1 MEIKVSIYERVKE
14 PGKPWGAYGGGAE
27 LAEDLRRKAWLP
39 RWCEI
44 PVRIPRARKD
54 GSLFAKDNRQG
65 RFIISWC
72 ENRRKKRQAVR
83 DSDGGNITRLSDA
96 VALAKSKAWYLNS
109 RKVHPVADPTVA
121 AKHLTI
127 PEQAELYL
135 AAKSGCKATVG
146 AHRLALR
153 EFQSFA
159 ARQRI
164 AFVDEIAKPHMRK
177 FFDELVGGGNC
188 PFTAGNKVL
197 RVNSFYR
204 AILGLDP
211 GKGVITKKDF
221 KRELTP
227 SRIPEIYS
235 KAEIEALFKA
245 MDGYENLLFSVLLQA
260 GLRRK
265 ELMHLE
271 DGDLMQEELAP
282 GKWKSELRIESKP
295 RWGHMTKTGEAR
307 TVLIPKAL
315 MDRLQGRKATPRP
328 SSLLF
333 GAGTGKPDWHI
344 LDRLKSIAGRAG
356 IDPSK
361 ATLHR
366 FRATCATDWLRS
378 KDLGG
383 RGFDIGFVRQQLG
396 HRDLQS
402 IEHYLALVK
411 LESVSME

>member
-14 PGKPWGAYGGGAE
+14 PGRQWGSGGPG
-27 LAEDLRRKAWLP
+27 LTGDILRMPWLP
-39 RWCEI
+39 RWREI

-65 RFIISWC
+65 RFVISWC
-72 ENRRKKRQAVR
+72 ENRKKKRQAVR
-83 DSDGGNITRLSDA
+83 DSDGGNVVALSDA
-96 VALAKSKAWYLNS
+96 LALAAEKRWFLNS
-109 RKVHPVADPTVA
+109 RKTHPVSDPTIA
-121 AKHLTI
+121 PRRLTI
-127 PEQAELYL
+127 PEHIAIYL
-135 AAKSGCKATVG
+135 AAKSGCKATLS
-146 AHRLALR
+146 AHRLALE

-159 ARQRI
+159 ARQHI
-164 AFVDEIAKPHMRK
+164 AFVDEITKAHMRK
-177 FFDELVGGGNC
+177 FFDEAVGGGNC
-188 PFTAGNKVL
+188 PFTAGNKVF
-197 RVNSFYR
+197 RVNAFYR
-204 AILGLDP
+204 ATLGLDP
-211 GKGVITKKDF
+211 GKGVIKKKDY

-245 MDGYENLLFSVLLQA
+245 MDAEDHLIFSVLLQA
-260 GLRRK
+260 GLRKK

-271 DGDLMQEELAP
+271 DTDLTQDEIAP

-295 RWGHMTKTGEAR
+295 RWGHLTKTGEAR

-315 MDRLQGRKATPRP
+315 MDRLQERKATPRP

-333 GAGTGKPDWHI
+333 GAETGKPDSQI
-344 LDRLKSIAGRAG
+344 LRRLKRIAGRAG
-356 IDPSK
+356 IDP
-361 ATLHR
+361 ARVLLHK

-383 RGFDIGFVRQQLG
+383 RGFDIGFVRQQSG

>member
-1 MEIKVSIYERVKE
+1 MEIRVSIYERLKQA
-14 PGKPWGAYGGGAE
+14 GKW
-27 LAEDLRRKAWLP
+27 R
-39 RWCEI
+39 EI
-44 PVRIPRARKD
+44 PVRIPPSKIKKD
-54 GSLFAKDNRQG
+54 GSLFAKDNRRG
-65 RFIISWC
+65 TFVISWC
-72 ENRRKKRQAVR
+72 ENRKKKRHAVQ
-83 DSDGGNITRLSDA
+83 DNDGGNVVALSDA
-96 VALAKSKAWYLNS
+96 LSVAHQKRWFLNS
-109 RKVHPVADPTVA
+109 RKTHPVSDPTIA
-121 AKHLTI
+121 PKRLTI
-127 PEQAELYL
+127 PEQAAIYL
-135 AAKSGCKATVG
+135 AAKSGCKKTLS
-146 AHRLALR
+146 AHSLALS

-159 ARQRI
+159 ARQHI
-164 AFVDEIAKPHMRK
+164 AFVDEITKPHMRK
-177 FFDELVGGGNC
+177 FYDELIGGGNA
-188 PFTAGNKVL
+188 PFTAGNKL
-197 RVNSFYR
+197 LKVNAFYR

-211 GKGVITKKDF
+211 GKGVIKKKDY

-227 SRIPEIYS
+227 SRIPEIYG

-245 MDGYENLLFSVLLQA
+245 MDGYDNLLFSVLLQA
-260 GLRRK
+260 GLRKK
-265 ELMHLE
+265 ELMYLE
-271 DGDLMQEELAP
+271 DGDLTQDEIAP
-282 GKWKSELRIESKP
+282 GKWKCQLRIESKP
-295 RWGHMTKTGEAR
+295 HWKHLTKTGDAR

-315 MDRLQGRKATPRP
+315 MDRLQGRKAAPRP